1 MSAFETIQKLG
12 IDPRGIVFLEFAS
25 YDERA
30 DFLKLV
36 PAGEVFA
43 NTRCNTD
50 GPPWR
55 LSWKL
60 ADFKSVIFVEER
72 NQDGEETGEGRCPT
86 RSTS

>member
-12 IDPRGIVFLEFAS
+12 IDPRGIVFLEFNN

-36 PAGEVFA
+36 PAGEVFS
-43 NTRCNTD
+43 NTRSNTD

-60 ADFKSVIFVEER
+60 DDFNRVIFIEER
-72 NQDGEETGEGRCPT
+72 SQQSGH
-86 RSTS
+86 